1 MFKPVEAP
9 TALWW
14 LPLLPILQQASDI
27 LKQEYQNYRAGCQFN
42 IEQKADNSPVTQA
55 DYRVNHYLMQ
65 ALSAWQPDVPILS
78 EESQNHER
86 ASWSRCWMLDPLDGT
101 KEFIQQRDEFTINL
115 SLIDGHD
122 TVFAAIVVPC
132 QNLLYMGD
140 VHALPYRVDLATG
153 AFARYEPLVSTQF
166 AQAAVLKNSPSEI
179 STHLKVGLSH
189 ANRSASYDKF
199 MQQLATVVPNIKR
212 VEAGSAY
219 KFCLMLEGQID
230 LYPRFHPTSEWDTS
244 AGQALLESIGGGL
257 YALNGK
263 AFRYNARDTLLNAGF
278 IAAINENHRAL
289 AFQVLARLKSATE

>member
-1 MFKPVEAP
+1 MFKPIETP

-42 IEQKADNSPVTQA
+42 IEHKGDDSPITQA
-55 DYRVNHYLMQ
+55 DFRVNHFLMQ
-65 ALSAWQPDVPILS
+65 VLSAWQPDLPVLS
-78 EESQNHER
+78 EESDNSKR
-86 ASWSRCWMLDPLDGT
+86 DTWSRCWMLDPLDGT

-115 SLIDGHD
+115 SLIEGHD

-132 QNLLYMGD
+132 QNLLYIGD
-140 VHALPYRVDLATG
+140 VNQLPYRVDFATG
-153 AFARYEPLVSTQF
+153 QFARYDAAST
-166 AQAAVLKNSPSEI
+166 ASTASTALNTTNSSI
-179 STHLKVGLSH
+179 KVGLSH
-189 ANRSASYDKF
+189 SNRNSRYDNF
-199 MQQLATVVPNIKR
+199 MQQLAQIVPQIER

-257 YALNGK
+257 YDLTGK
-263 AFRYNARDTLLNAGF
+263 AFRYNKRDTLLNAGF
-278 IAAINENHRAL
+278 IASVNPDLGAL
-289 AFQVLARLKSATE
+289 AFAVLSEISTATK